1 MRKANVRSS
10 NRLLEKRLAETRM
23 SEHDRTRALTVMR
36 DAEEVAN
43 AIFWMRYRIESLKG
57 LFLKPGFKS

>member
-1 MRKANVRSS
+1 
-10 NRLLEKRLAETRM
+10 LLEKRLAETRM

-43 AIFWMRYRIESLKG
+43 AIFWMRDRIESLKG